1 MILSGNKKMKPKI
14 SVIIPVFNGAKYLPR
29 CLDSLLNQTFQ
40 DWIAICIDDGSTDNT
55 AAVLD
60 EYADHDKRFVVVHK
74 KNAGVSAARND
85 GIKLAKSEYVHFMDA
100 DDILDDNYYEEII
113 KTAGQIDADIYGT
126 GFVSNSKY
134 SANLIYKKQHV
145 MKTLFAKLFWS
156 QAFVKS
162 FVWRYVFRTEFIKK
176 NKLCFDTNLI
186 SQEDAI
192 FVLDSFVVA
201 DKIVIVPNV
210 SYHYIFNVNSALNKK
225 DRAHHDKL
233 KRQYKIGKQYKVQ
246 YAKKNKVA
254 SLWRFR
260 KLIKLFF

>member
-1 MILSGNKKMKPKI
+1 MKSKI

-29 CLDSLLNQTFQ
+29 CLDSLLKQTFQ
-40 DWIAICIDDGSTDNT
+40 DWVAICVDDGSTDDT
-55 AAVLD
+55 AVVLD
-60 EYADHDKRFVVVHK
+60 EYAARDKRFVVVHK

-100 DDILDDNYYEEII
+100 DDILDNDYYAEII

-134 SANLIYKKQHV
+134 SADLVYKKQHV

-156 QAFVKS
+156 QALVKS
-162 FVWRYVFRTEFIKK
+162 FVWRYVFKTDFIKK
-176 NKLCFDTNLI
+176 NKLCFDTSLI

-201 DKIVIVPNV
+201 DKIVMVPNV
-210 SYHYIFNVNSALNKK
+210 NYHYIFNVNSALNKK

-233 KRQYKIGKQYKVQ
+233 KQQYKIGKQYKVQ
-246 YAKKNKVA
+246 YVRKNKVM